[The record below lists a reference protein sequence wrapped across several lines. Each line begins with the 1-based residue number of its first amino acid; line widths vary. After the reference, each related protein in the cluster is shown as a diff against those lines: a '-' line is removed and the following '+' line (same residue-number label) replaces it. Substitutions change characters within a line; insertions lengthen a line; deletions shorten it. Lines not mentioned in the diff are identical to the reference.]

1 MGASLLAL
9 AKSIYA
15 RDVFD
20 ITVRSHLQLRLFLY
34 VKICNYSPCG
44 VDSNYLPIS
53 VKITR

>member
-20 ITVRSHLQLRLFLY
+20 ITVRSHLQLRRFLY

-44 VDSNYLPIS
+44 VDSNYLPVS